1 MQSESEEAVRYS
13 VRRCVEEFRTFD
25 IPKLKQGNQRQFL
38 ITLSLALIAIYVS
51 LRFYPCSFYAN
62 LRSERMGCCYK
73 SLPQISL
80 RNIFRKIR
88 CIFACC
94 GGKIVIQASDI
105 DGGEISQRTVLQ
117 SRKPSKLWWRRF
129 HISRCKKRC

>member
-25 IPKLKQGNQRQFL
+25 IPKLKQGNQRPFL

-51 LRFYPCSFYAN
+51 LRCSFYAN

-80 RNIFRKIR
+80 RNIFRKIH
-88 CIFACC
+88 CISACC

-117 SRKPSKLWWRRF
+117 SRKPSKL
-129 HISRCKKRC
+129 